1 MHININRTF
10 SRGFIM
16 TTKDNL
22 PTIKKN
28 TSGLGAGITTT
39 TRQPKA
45 ESSKKPRDLS
55 RALTDLSSDEKQAI
69 VSTLLAAITDLKA
82 DVDASNT
89 LITALVPGTMTE
101 EELEAAIASYEDL
114 SKDDLNSYTRVLIVK
129 FRS

>member
-1 MHININRTF
+1 MA
-10 SRGFIM
+10 
-16 TTKDNL
+16 TKENL
-22 PTIKKN
+22 PTIKENASK
-28 TSGLGAGITTT
+28 LGAKITTG
-39 TRQPKA
+39 QPKDVPI
-45 ESSKKPRDLS
+45 ERSKKARGLS

-69 VSTLLAAITDLKA
+69 VSTLLAAITDLKT

-114 SKDDLNSYTRVLIVK
+114 AKDDLNSYTRVLIVK